1 MKSRIFFGVLI
12 FLVLFLFCF
21 LPSFAYYNF
30 LSPKANIALEELK
43 EKYEVKKIVLEK
55 EGGIIWTV
63 VLPKNDGV
71 KTEEIKEVVYNDETE
86 EFEAIYNFT
95 RITILNAKGWTK
107 VIWGYASKFYP
118 YNMPKLCFVFN
129 DR

>member
-12 FLVLFLFCF
+12 FLVLFLLYF

-30 LSPKANIALEELK
+30 LSPGANIALEELK
-43 EKYEVKKIVLEK
+43 EKYGVKEIVLEK

-63 VLPKNDGV
+63 ILPKNDGV
-71 KTEEIKEVVYNDETE
+71 KTEEIKEAVYSDETG
-86 EFEAIYNFT
+86 EFKAIYNFT
-95 RITILNAKGWTK
+95 YITILNARGWTS
-107 VIWGYASKFYP
+107 VIWGSAADTYP
-118 YNMPKLCFVFN
+118 YDVPKLCFPL